1 MRVRRILDAMNKPR
15 RDALKKLLPKGVFT
29 DKAMKE
35 WASVKYP
42 TGLLTVLP
50 DGEGY
55 GLLGHIAEEML
66 RQPSAEISPDRLIEI
81 SRKWHADM
89 TEAQEA
95 KVRKSVTT
103 QPFIDRLIGTR
114 LLLEASFRGPC
125 QYEPEV
131 VQGNVEG
138 HPDITTLSQVYEIK
152 MTGRLKDNWGDFV
165 FQTFAYAALRPKCRQ
180 VNIVLPLQEHIWTF
194 DVSAW
199 TGREAYLAALEEAS
213 IYYTTV
219 AADNKVAV
227 DAMCAE
233 HCIGCH
239 IERRGGSMAASISHI
254 CDGNTPYQLFLSS
267 NMSARINVK
276 EEDIVST
283 RAHIDNTGAKIFIHS
298 PYIINLCSEPGA
310 ADDYHVNCL
319 KETTRIA
326 VAMGCSGVVVH
337 VGKST
342 DKDVP
347 TAMAN
352 FCANLAA
359 ALEAATPTCP
369 ILLETPAG
377 QGTET
382 LRTFEEF
389 MGFVAGFAD
398 ERLRVCIDTCHIF
411 ACGAE
416 PLHYV
421 QRAIAEYPGLTH
433 LIHFNDSEG
442 ACGSCVDRHA
452 YIGLGKIGIE
462 TLKGIAEVATAA
474 AVPCLIEY

>member
-1 MRVRRILDAMNKPR
+1 MNKPR
-15 RDALKKLLPKGVFT
+15 LDALKKLLPKGVFT
-29 DKAMKE
+29 DKTMKA
-35 WASVKYP
+35 WPSVKYP

-50 DGEGY
+50 AGEGY

-66 RQPSAEISPDRLIEI
+66 RQPSAEIDIERLIEI
-81 SRKWHADM
+81 TRKWHADM
-89 TEAQEA
+89 TDAQEA

-103 QPFIDRLIGTR
+103 GPFIDRLKATR

-131 VQGNVEG
+131 VRGNVEG
-138 HPDITTLSQVYEIK
+138 HPDITTLTQVYEIK
-152 MTGRLKDNWGDFV
+152 MTGQLKENWGDFV

-180 VNIVLPLQEHIWTF
+180 VNIVLPLQEHVWTF

-199 TGREAYLAALEEAS
+199 TGREAYLAVMEEAAV
-213 IYYTTV
+213 YYTTV
-219 AADNKVAV
+219 AAANKEEV
-227 DAMCAE
+227 DGLCGR

-239 IERRGGSMAASISHI
+239 LLRKGSFANSISHI
-254 CDGNTPYQLFLSS
+254 CDGRIPYQLFLSS

-276 EEDIVST
+276 EEDIAET
-283 RAHIDNTGAKIFIHS
+283 RAHIDKTGARIFIHS
-298 PYIINLCSEPGA
+298 PYIINLCATPGV

-319 KETTRIA
+319 RETTRIA
-326 VAMGCSGVVVH
+326 AAMGCSGVVVH

-342 DKDVP
+342 DKELP
-347 TAMAN
+347 EAMAN
-352 FCANLAA
+352 FRTNLAA
-359 ALEAATPTCP
+359 ALEVATPTCP

-389 MGFVAGFAD
+389 MQFVASFND
-398 ERLRVCIDTCHIF
+398 PRLRVCIDTCHVF
-411 ACGAE
+411 ACGAD
-416 PLHYV
+416 PLEYV
-421 QRAIAEYPGLTH
+421 DRAIEEYPSLLH

-452 YIGLGKIGIE
+452 YVGLGKIGME
-462 TLKGIAEVATAA
+462 TMVAIATSATVAG
-474 AVPCLIEY
+474 VPCLIEY